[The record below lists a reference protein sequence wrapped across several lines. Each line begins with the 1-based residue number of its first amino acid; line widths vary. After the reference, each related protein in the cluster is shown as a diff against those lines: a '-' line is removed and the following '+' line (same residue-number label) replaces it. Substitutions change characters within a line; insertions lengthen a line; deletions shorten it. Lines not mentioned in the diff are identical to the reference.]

1 MTDHEIRSRLTDRLG
16 AVEARIQAACAR
28 AGRSRAE
35 VTLIAVTKTVGVRVA
50 RLLPELGVLDL
61 GESRPQE
68 LWRKAALLDDAPI
81 RWHQVG
87 HLQRNKIER
96 TLPLVDL
103 IHSTDSL
110 RLLEAI
116 NKEAEKKE
124 QPASVM
130 LEVNVSGE
138 PSKHGFSPNELMQL
152 DAGTVER
159 FTSVEVVGLMTM
171 APYTNDPEEC
181 RPTFRQLRQLRDEMQ
196 GRARWNFLGAEL
208 PLLSMGMSNDF
219 EVAIEEGATHIRLGT
234 VLFDGLPADGE
245 AE

>member
-1 MTDHEIRSRLTDRLG
+1 MTDQEIRSRLADRLG
-16 AVEARIQAACAR
+16 AVETRIRAACAR

-35 VTLIAVTKTVGVRVA
+35 VTLITVTKTVGIHVA
-50 RLLPELGVLDL
+50 RVLPDLGVLDL

-68 LWRKAALLDDAPI
+68 LWRKAALLDDVPI

-87 HLQRNKIER
+87 HLQRNKVER

-103 IHSTDSL
+103 IHSIDSL

-116 NKEAEKKE
+116 NKEAQKNE
-124 QPASVM
+124 QPASVL

-138 PSKHGFSPNELMQL
+138 QSKHGFSPDELIQL
-152 DAGTVER
+152 DAATLEQL
-159 FTSVEVVGLMTM
+159 TSVEVVGLMTM
-171 APYTNDPEEC
+171 AAYTPNPEEC

-196 GRARWNFLGAEL
+196 GRARWNFLGEEL

-234 VLFDGLPADGE
+234 VLFEGMPADGE
-245 AE
+245 GE